1 MICRSISL
9 KFSILNRHPFLSQ
22 LAQQIILNFYS
33 QMIPDWLK
41 MKTEYLA
48 AAEVLA
54 EIMGGSGEQE
64 TKS

>member
-1 MICRSISL
+1 
-9 KFSILNRHPFLSQ
+9 
-22 LAQQIILNFYS
+22 
-33 QMIPDWLK
+33 MIPDWLK